1 MQDLVKKKKKCRTR
15 GKIVLKCRTILHV
28 AIFFIYHLHVYFSI
42 PVRSIFECIGEGCQ
56 VVAMSTD
63 AKYIAVITAGTPQ
76 VTCMYIIIYYRYT
89 EWKGLWCSSTVWL
102 INTDT

>member
-1 MQDLVKKKKKCRTR
+1 
-15 GKIVLKCRTILHV
+15 
-28 AIFFIYHLHVYFSI
+28 
-42 PVRSIFECIGEGCQ
+42 
-56 VVAMSTD
+56 MSTD

-102 INTDT
+102 LSTQTHDQCLQIYRFVSIFTEF